1 MCVWVGG
8 LSSVCVCA
16 CIRVLSV
23 SVWVTRLFGS
33 LCGLLLFVVVV
44 VGAAYRGK

>member
-1 MCVWVGG
+1 MCVGG

-16 CIRVLSV
+16 CVRVL

-44 VGAAYRGK
+44 GAAYRGK